1 MLLSLTNRCGSVGT
15 FSSRRLSRSQQ
26 GSGDEDGCAGT
37 WQARDGVR
45 PMSQTGVHFLKS
57 ACAVAMFALP
67 RLTDVVKDRCHARKV
82 PTTHLSIATI
92 HCYSI
97 NSSVPATGPLL
108 RQRVWTYLDMHGARF
123 RTLAA
128 LHHPWHARSSPTCT
142 FIRVDLGRAVPTKP
156 IR

>member
-1 MLLSLTNRCGSVGT
+1 
-15 FSSRRLSRSQQ
+15 
-26 GSGDEDGCAGT
+26 
-37 WQARDGVR
+37 
-45 PMSQTGVHFLKS
+45 MSQTGVHFLKS

-97 NSSVPATGPLL
+97 NSSVPATGSLL

-128 LHHPWHARSSPTCT
+128 LHHPWHAIAAGAPQSAALPAGVWVVNASVEALGEKAQ
-142 FIRVDLGRAVPTKP
+142 RVRDAQHHHLPVLESNESVIEIGG
-156 IR
+156 